1 MGEERKRLI
10 GDMRNPVTR
19 ICVECGKEFSTY
31 RAIQKICSPQCRVQR
46 EERKRKEWY
55 AENRDYILQWQKNA
69 KANQPGKAYCRICGK
84 LIKQAILVDHKGRVT
99 MHDECV
105 YDDAVKTLQS
115 GKELSEI
122 QKQRLRTRGFV
133 VRDLKKEVNKIEEEF
148 SYRYD

>member
-10 GDMRNPVTR
+10 GDMRHPVTR
-19 ICVECGKEFSTY
+19 KCVECGKEFSTY

-55 AENRDYILQWQKNA
+55 AENREYILQWQKNA
-69 KANQPGKAYCRICGK
+69 QANKSGKAYCRICGK
-84 LIKQAILVDHKGRVT
+84 LIKQAILADHKGRVT
-99 MHDECV
+99 MHDECI

>member
-1 MGEERKRLI
+1 
-10 GDMRNPVTR
+10 
-19 ICVECGKEFSTY
+19 
-31 RAIQKICSPQCRVQR
+31 
-46 EERKRKEWY
+46 
-55 AENRDYILQWQKNA
+55 
-69 KANQPGKAYCRICGK
+69 
-84 LIKQAILVDHKGRVT
+84 
-99 MHDECV
+99 MHDECI

>member
-1 MGEERKRLI
+1 MRKRIFNLQSDPEDLLSAVQ
-10 GDMRNPVTR
+10 GTERRAEKKRMVRRKQR
-19 ICVECGKEFSTY
+19 IYIAV
-31 RAIQKICSPQCRVQR
+31 
-46 EERKRKEWY
+46 
-55 AENRDYILQWQKNA
+55 AENA

-84 LIKQAILVDHKGRVT
+84 LIKQAILADHKGRVT
-99 MHDECV
+99 MHDECI

-133 VRDLKKEVNKIEEEF
+133 VRDLKKEVNKIEEAF